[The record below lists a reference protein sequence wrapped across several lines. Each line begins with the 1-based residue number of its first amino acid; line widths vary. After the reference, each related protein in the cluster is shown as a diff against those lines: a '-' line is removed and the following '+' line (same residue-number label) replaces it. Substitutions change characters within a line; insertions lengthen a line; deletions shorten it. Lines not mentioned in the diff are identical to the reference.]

1 MYCSNCGQQVY
12 DDDMFCPFCG
22 AKLKDT
28 GDAKAPRKTDS
39 AGKRRKKSRPV
50 PVLITAAV
58 LAVLAFA
65 TWKFALPE
73 IKKVINTPEQPA
85 AVTAE
90 PVYVPEAAPPMT
102 AAPSTPAP
110 AVPVAPAVTVQPA
123 PVPVQDK
130 YSSGAEKPLMSD
142 FDYYG
147 YVQKYGIWGE
157 SEFFTDFASIMGPW
171 KVYIVHDPY
180 RNMNSYCEELVNIDI
195 TGSEANAEITLKW
208 REIYFEN
215 SEIIDTSHNSDS
227 HYYGSYSTDEG
238 LYCTGP
244 GNILIDR
251 FCRYDGHEY
260 GFGTLLSPDGV
271 IADFFLKR

>member
-12 DDDMFCPFCG
+12 DDDIFCPFCG
-22 AKLKDT
+22 ANLGEASGAESSYKKT
-28 GDAKAPRKTDS
+28 PPKKRK
-39 AGKRRKKSRPV
+39 KKSRLV
-50 PVLITAAV
+50 PVLAVAAV
-58 LAVLAFA
+58 LAGIAFA
-65 TWKFALPE
+65 AWKYILPR
-73 IKKVINTPEQPA
+73 IQTPGSTPSQPA
-85 AVTAE
+85 AAASEPAPVFTVTA
-90 PVYVPEAAPPMT
+90 PPAATTAPAAPI
-102 AAPSTPAP
+102 
-110 AVPVAPAVTVQPA
+110 APAVTVSPTAA
-123 PVPVQDK
+123 PVQNL

-142 FDYYG
+142 FDYYD
-147 YVQKYGIWGE
+147 YVQKYGFWAE
-157 SEFFTDFASIMGPW
+157 CEFFTDFASVLGPW

-195 TGSEANAEITLKW
+195 TGSESSAEITLKW

-215 SEIIDTSHNSDS
+215 SEVIDTSHNQDS
-227 HYYGSYSTDEG
+227 HYYGSYSADGG

-251 FCRYDGHEY
+251 FCRFEGHEY